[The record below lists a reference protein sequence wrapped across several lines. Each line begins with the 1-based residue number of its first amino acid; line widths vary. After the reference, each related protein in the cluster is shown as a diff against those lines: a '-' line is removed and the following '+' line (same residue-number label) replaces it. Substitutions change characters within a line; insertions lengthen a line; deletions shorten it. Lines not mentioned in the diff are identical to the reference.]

1 MPARA
6 QRCARS
12 RSACARNADARERPA
27 SGRVRRRRP
36 RASTR
41 PTIEDHAM
49 SHVTNLKCREC
60 GQEYPIKPLH
70 VCEDCFGPLEVIY
83 DYAAI
88 RAAAS
93 RAAIGSR
100 PHNLWRYRELL
111 PFDGEPEAGPFSGFT
126 PLLHARRLGAE
137 LGLKKLY
144 IKDDTVNH
152 PTLSYKDRVV
162 SVAITKARDFGF
174 TTVSCASTGN
184 LATAVAAH
192 AARAGLRSVIFMP
205 EGVESGKIVGSSIY
219 GARVITIRGN
229 YDDVNRLCSEIADK
243 YGWAF
248 VNINLRP
255 YYTEGA
261 KTFGFEVAEQLGW
274 KLPQHIV
281 LPTAGGTILPKVAK
295 AFKELKEVG
304 LVHGG
309 EFKIH
314 CAQAA
319 GSAPV
324 VHALHKNTDL
334 ITPVKPDTIAKS
346 IAIGNPADGFYVLR
360 AVRESGGWGEAAAD
374 AEIIVVFKVLARTE
388 GIFAEPAGGTTLAV
402 ALKLIASGRIKTDE
416 SVVVSITGNG
426 YKTLEAV
433 AQSIEPPLVIEA
445 RLKDFDAIYERLGDG
460 KRSLKGAA

>member
-1 MPARA
+1 
-6 QRCARS
+6 
-12 RSACARNADARERPA
+12 
-27 SGRVRRRRP
+27 
-36 RASTR
+36 
-41 PTIEDHAM
+41 M
-49 SHVTNLKCREC
+49 SYVTSLKCREC
-60 GQEYPIKPLH
+60 GQEYPLSPLH
-70 VCEDCFGPLEVIY
+70 VCETCFGPLEVIY
-83 DYAAI
+83 DYVRI
-88 RAAAS
+88 RAAMS
-93 RAAIGSR
+93 RAGVEAR

-111 PFDGEPEAGPFSGFT
+111 PVEGEPDIGPNSGFT
-126 PLLHARRLGAE
+126 PLVRAERLGAE

-162 SVAITKARDFGF
+162 AVAITKAREFGF
-174 TTVSCASTGN
+174 KTVSCASTGN

-192 AARAGLRSVIFMP
+192 AARAGLNCVIFMP
-205 EGVESGKIVGSSIY
+205 EGVEAGKIVGSTIY

-274 KLPQHIV
+274 RLPQHIV
-281 LPTAGGTILPKVAK
+281 VPTAGGTILPKVAK

-304 LVHGG
+304 LLRGG
-309 EFKIH
+309 ECKVH

-324 VHALHKNTDL
+324 IAALHKGTDL
-334 ITPVKPDTIAKS
+334 IEPVKPHTIAKS

-360 AVRESGGWGEAAAD
+360 AVRESGGWGDSASD
-374 AEIIVVFKVLARTE
+374 TEIIDAIKLLARTE

-402 ALKLIASGRIKTDE
+402 AIKLVAQKRIAADE
-416 SVVVSITGNG
+416 TVVVSITGNG

-433 AQSIEPPLVIEA
+433 AGAIVEPYIIEA
-445 RLKDFDAIYERLGDG
+445 RLKEFDALFERLNGTQ
-460 KRSLKGAA
+460 RALAGAA